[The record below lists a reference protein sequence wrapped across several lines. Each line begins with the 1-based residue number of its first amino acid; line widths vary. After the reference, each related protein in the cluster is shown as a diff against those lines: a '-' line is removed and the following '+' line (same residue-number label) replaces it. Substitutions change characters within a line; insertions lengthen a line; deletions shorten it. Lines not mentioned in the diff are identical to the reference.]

1 MTRSKYFA
9 GVSTRRARQKARA
22 GIVLQDVAVTKNTR
36 SRYHFAVSRIL
47 PRLMQA
53 RNTEEMDEHFTV
65 WIQEEFDKGTPLNLV
80 ADALSGLHHFIPL
93 TRKKLPVAWKTF
105 GIWRKFEVPSRAPPI
120 TADLILAMASKHLQ
134 EGSFI
139 FGGLILLGFHCFLR
153 TGEMLAIRPCDLL
166 VNDRTG
172 IVTIPKS
179 KSGLRHNMK
188 ESIKIE
194 DKKVLLVCQEMISL
208 QRHHGLFKVPFW
220 SQSGTCFR
228 QTFYRC
234 CREFHVEH
242 LQFKCYSI
250 RRGGAT
256 ADYQCHGSME
266 RTLLRGRWGSTSV
279 ARLYLQDGL
288 SQLPYLKAKQ
298 TTQALLRQYLPFFST
313 K

>member
-1 MTRSKYFA
+1 
-9 GVSTRRARQKARA
+9 
-22 GIVLQDVAVTKNTR
+22 
-36 SRYHFAVSRIL
+36 
-47 PRLMQA
+47 
-53 RNTEEMDEHFTV
+53 
-65 WIQEEFDKGTPLNLV
+65 
-80 ADALSGLHHFIPL
+80 
-93 TRKKLPVAWKTF
+93 
-105 GIWRKFEVPSRAPPI
+105 
-120 TADLILAMASKHLQ
+120 MASKHLQ
-134 EGSFI
+134 EGRFI

-256 ADYQCHGSME
+256 ADYQSHGSME

-288 SQLPYLKAKQ
+288 SQLPYLKAKK
-298 TTQALLRQYLPFFST
+298 TTQAMLRQYLPFFST